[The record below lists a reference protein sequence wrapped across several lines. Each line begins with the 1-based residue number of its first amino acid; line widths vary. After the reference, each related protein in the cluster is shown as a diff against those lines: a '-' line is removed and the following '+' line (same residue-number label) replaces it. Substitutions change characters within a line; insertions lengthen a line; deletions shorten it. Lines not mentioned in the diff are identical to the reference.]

1 MMQRGFVGVLAVVVG
16 VAMVST
22 MWRYLHIERQRPELT
37 LSEVEGEVHLQR
49 PEAGEIA
56 PAQGM
61 ILHPSD
67 RLATG
72 ARARAVLT
80 LGRDTHVRMGPASSV
95 QVVAVDE
102 AGVSLELEDG
112 ALRATVRPESGAV
125 QIANQGRAVLATR
138 GEFEVGVDED
148 VLQVRTIEG
157 TTSLSGLDQT
167 RLEAGQQATVIDRHA
182 DVGPIPEELLLA
194 IDWPDTAQRT
204 RGPSTILS
212 GTTVPGARVRLTG
225 TFGERLLRADAQ
237 GHFETE
243 VPLQEGANPVEVEAT
258 DALGQRQHLVGSLQI
273 RDTRGPTFRGGVEY
287 DQ

>member
-1 MMQRGFVGVLAVVVG
+1 MRRGFVGVLATVIL

-22 MWRYLHIERQRPELT
+22 VWHYLHIERQHPELT
-37 LSEVEGEVHLQR
+37 LSEISGEVRLQR
-49 PEAGEIA
+49 PNANQIE
-56 PAQGM
+56 PARGM
-61 ILHPSD
+61 LLLPSD

-72 ARARAVLT
+72 ARSRAVLT
-80 LGRDTHVRMGPASSV
+80 LGRDTHVRMGPTSSI

-102 AGVSLELEDG
+102 SGVSLELEDG

-148 VLQVRTIEG
+148 ILQIRTLDG
-157 TTSLSGLDQT
+157 TASLSGLDQT
-167 RLEAGQQATVIDRHA
+167 RLETGQQATVIDRHA

-204 RGPSTILS
+204 RGPSSILS
-212 GTTVPGARVRLTG
+212 GTTAPRARVRLSG
-225 TFGERLLRADAQ
+225 SFGERLLRADEE
-237 GHFETE
+237 GYFEAE
-243 VPLQEGANPVEVEAT
+243 IPLQEGPNPVEVEAT
-258 DALGQRQHLVGSLQI
+258 DALGQRRHRVGSLQI